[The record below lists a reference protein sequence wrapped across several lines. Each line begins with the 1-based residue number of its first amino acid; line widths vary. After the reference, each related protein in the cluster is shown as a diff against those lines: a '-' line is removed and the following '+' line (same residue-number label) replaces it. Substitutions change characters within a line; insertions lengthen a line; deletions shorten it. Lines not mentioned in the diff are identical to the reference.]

1 MEAVSFVR
9 SEPLQELTMTTNRT
23 LRCTDHRGNRT
34 ETTEQIH
41 RRKIW
46 LGFIKWRLCLAF
58 LLIRMDN
65 STK

>member
-1 MEAVSFVR
+1 
-9 SEPLQELTMTTNRT
+9 MTTNRT